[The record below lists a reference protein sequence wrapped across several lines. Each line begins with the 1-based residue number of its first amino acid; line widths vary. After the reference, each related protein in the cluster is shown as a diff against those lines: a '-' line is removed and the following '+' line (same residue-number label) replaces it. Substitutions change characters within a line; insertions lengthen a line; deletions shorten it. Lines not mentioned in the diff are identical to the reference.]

1 MAQVASYTVLL
12 YGEFYYDKNLYLNN
26 LRIAWP
32 RRKMFKD
39 RNWYKIRTME
49 LSRKMALE
57 Q

>member
-12 YGEFYYDKNLYLNN
+12 YGQVYYDKNLYLNN

-49 LSRKMALE
+49 LSLKMPVE